1 MELTKEKRE
10 RLEVLPTGNVADNN
24 TDAPRQGVMDSGI
37 KPIDPKSHMLG
48 RAVTVKCQPG
58 DNLAIHQ
65 GIYAAHPGDVLV
77 CDLRG
82 YDQAGHFGDIMALA
96 CKVRGL
102 AGVVLDGSCR
112 DSEDIREMGFP
123 VFCRGFNPSGT
134 VKASLAQIGVPV
146 ICGGVEVHDGDIVLG
161 DCDGVVVIPQAQE
174 DTVFDKAI
182 AKFEKEKHIVEELL
196 AGKTTLEIYG
206 FDKLIDK
213 LHTM

>member
-1 MELTKEKRE
+1 MELNKEKRDQ
-10 RLEVLPTGNVADNN
+10 LSVLPTGNVADNN
-24 TDAPRQGVMDSGI
+24 IFAPRQGVMDSGI
-37 KPIDPKSHMLG
+37 KPIDPRSHILG

-65 GIYAAHPGDVLV
+65 GIYAANPGDVLV

-112 DSEDIREMGFP
+112 DSMDILEMGFP

-146 ICGGVEVHDGDIVLG
+146 NCGGIEVHNGDIVLG
-161 DCDGVVVIPQAQE
+161 DCDGVVVIPQEHE
-174 DTVFDKAI
+174 DEVFGKAM
-182 AKFEKEKHIVEELL
+182 AKFEKEQHIVEALR
-196 AGKTTLEIYG
+196 AGKTSLEIYG
-206 FDKLIDK
+206 FEELIGKLETI
-213 LHTM
+213 